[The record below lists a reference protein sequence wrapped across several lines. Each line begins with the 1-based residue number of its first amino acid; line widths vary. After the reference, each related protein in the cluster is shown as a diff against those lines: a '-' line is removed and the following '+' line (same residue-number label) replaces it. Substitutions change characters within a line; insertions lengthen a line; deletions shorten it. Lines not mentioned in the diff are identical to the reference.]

1 MIFLSI
7 NVNLSKIAIGT
18 GVFIFSWF
26 LVVVLNG
33 GYPLGVATGAKG
45 VYCSLWELLVVSCL
59 Q

>member
-1 MIFLSI
+1 MC
-7 NVNLSKIAIGT
+7 A

-33 GYPLGVATGAKG
+33 GYPLGVAMGVKG

>member
-7 NVNLSKIAIGT
+7 YVNLSKIAIGA

-33 GYPLGVATGAKG
+33 GYIPPGGGYGCQGGLLFFVGAFG
-45 VYCSLWELLVVSCL
+45 G
-59 Q
+59 